1 LATVLGTQRLHD
13 HRRHGSFASLF
24 DNEWIGSMEYRKL
37 GDSDVKVSAIGLG
50 TMTWGEQ
57 NTESEA
63 HAQID
68 YALDQGVNLIDTAE
82 MYPVPPKADTQGST
96 ERYIG
101 SWLAKH
107 PGAREKIVLATKIA
121 GPARQPHNPRHIR
134 GEQNQFD
141 RANLTEALNG
151 SLERLHTDYI
161 DLYQLHWPDRS
172 TMTFGRPTYPWIDD
186 EYTVPIEETLSVLAE
201 FVKAGKIRHIGV
213 SNETPWGISQFLRA
227 AERLG
232 LPRIVS
238 IQNPYSLLNRTFETG
253 LSEFSHRERIGLLA
267 YSPLAFGWLSGKYE
281 RGARPAG
288 ARITLYERFQRYSKP
303 QAIQATSAYVALARR
318 YGLSPAQFALAFV
331 NSRPFVTSNL
341 IGATSL
347 DQLRENIASIDVTL
361 PEAAFAEIDALYEA
375 QPNPAP

>member
-1 LATVLGTQRLHD
+1 
-13 HRRHGSFASLF
+13 
-24 DNEWIGSMEYRKL
+24 MEYRRL
-37 GDSDVKVSAIGLG
+37 GDSDVRVSAIGLG

-57 NTESEA
+57 NSEREA

-68 YALDQGVNLIDTAE
+68 YALDRGVNLIDAAE
-82 MYPVPPKADTQGST
+82 MYPVPPRPETQGST
-96 ERYIG
+96 ERCIG
-101 SWLAKH
+101 SWLARNRD
-107 PGAREKIVLATKIA
+107 ARGKIVLATKIA

-134 GEQNQFD
+134 GATNQFD
-141 RANLTEALNG
+141 RKNLTEALHG
-151 SLERLHTDYI
+151 SLERLRTDYI

-172 TMTFGRPTYPWIDD
+172 TMTFGRSTYPWIDD
-186 EYTVPIEETLSVLAE
+186 AYTVPIEETLSVLAE
-201 FVKAGKIRHIGV
+201 FVKSGKVRHVGV
-213 SNETPWGISQFLRA
+213 SNETPWGVAQFLRA

-253 LSEFSHRERIGLLA
+253 LSEFSHREKIGLLA

-281 RGARPAG
+281 GGARPAG
-288 ARITLYERFQRYSKP
+288 ARITLFERFQRYSKP
-303 QAIQATSAYVALARR
+303 QAVKSTSAYVALAKR

-331 NSRPFVTSNL
+331 NTRPFTTSTL

-347 DQLRENIASIDVTL
+347 DQLRENIASIDVKL
-361 PEAAFAEIDALYEA
+361 PAEALADIDALHEA

>member
-1 LATVLGTQRLHD
+1 LATVLGTRRLHD

-57 NTESEA
+57 NTETEA

-134 GEQNQFD
+134 GAQNQFD

-213 SNETPWGISQFLRA
+213 SNETPWGVSQFLRA

-238 IQNPYSLLNRTFETG
+238 IQNPYSLLNRTFEIG

-331 NSRPFVTSNL
+331 NSRPFLTSNL